1 MAIETMEFPP
11 CLSNIFRFK
20 RPFSS
25 GISQPAAFD
34 DTSPEIAQAG
44 ILKWYVDQVGS
55 DQMLINLSLEI
66 IYNIYII
73 ILHNYIITYCWELPS
88 CWVTKNKKKNAIY
101 KRRVAPDAPEVPE
114 AILLECGHAGGLML
128 PSLPSVGCGE
138 VLQMAWLH
146 VGKRLR
152 S

>member
-1 MAIETMEFPP
+1 MAIETMDFPP

-55 DQMLINLSLEI
+55 DQLLINLSLEI

-88 CWVTKNKKKNAIY
+88 CWVTKNQKKRYIQAQSCPWCPWGA
-101 KRRVAPDAPEVPE
+101 RSH
-114 AILLECGHAGGLML
+114 LLECGHAGGLML